1 MYVSEAALNKLQ
13 DAYRTNNKVLDVTIT
28 RMKTIDIDNCR
39 TEKDILILAFTDGTE
54 ERINACDY
62 HSDYETGDLL
72 DGDLRTEMVV
82 SIDDVNGD
90 FVSAYGMDITNYYCL

>member
-13 DAYRTNNKVLDVTIT
+13 DAYRTNNKVLDATIT
-28 RMKTIDIDNCR
+28 RRKTIDIDNCR

-62 HSDYETGDLL
+62 YSDYEEGILIN
-72 DGDLRTEMVV
+72 GEQGTEMHV
-82 SIDDVNGD
+82 SIDDMNGD
-90 FVSAYGMDITNYYCL
+90 SVSAYGRDITSYYCL